1 MWRKRTLV
9 HWWWESNWYSHSNRY
24 KVISNEVSFWWCFF
38 FFFCL
43 DVISVSSK
51 FLFYLDISMSFMF
64 EVFLQGL
71 LIDDR
76 PLILENVS
84 EKWLESLCLRWCLSP
99 SGLHWK
105 VEGEQVQT
113 FVFKVLFVWA
123 FWSLLWLIPQSPFC
137 K

>member
-1 MWRKRTLV
+1 MRSV
-9 HWWWESNWYSHSNRY
+9 FDG
-24 KVISNEVSFWWCFF
+24 VF

-76 PLILENVS
+76 PLILKNVS
-84 EKWLESLCLRWCLSP
+84 EK
-99 SGLHWK
+99 
-105 VEGEQVQT
+105 
-113 FVFKVLFVWA
+113 
-123 FWSLLWLIPQSPFC
+123 
-137 K
+137 

>member
-1 MWRKRTLV
+1 MRSV
-9 HWWWESNWYSHSNRY
+9 FDG
-24 KVISNEVSFWWCFF
+24 VF

-84 EKWLESLCLRWCLSP
+84 EK
-99 SGLHWK
+99 
-105 VEGEQVQT
+105 
-113 FVFKVLFVWA
+113 
-123 FWSLLWLIPQSPFC
+123 
-137 K
+137 